1 MVKIDYLYD
10 IFENQLPLLF
20 TLLQG
25 DAKEVFYICVGDQL
39 VGTINKVTDGW
50 EQIGG
55 GKMSDEFIDKIGKVI
70 EHECFSPNWVN
81 NIS

>member
-20 TLLQG
+20 TLMQG
-25 DAKEVFYICVGDQL
+25 DSKELFYICVGDQL

-55 GKMSDEFIDKIGKVI
+55 SKMSDEFINKMGEVI
-70 EHECFSPNWVN
+70 EHKYLLTH
-81 NIS
+81 

>member
-1 MVKIDYLYD
+1 MVKIDYLCELFD
-10 IFENQLPLLF
+10 NRLPLLY

-25 DAKEVFYICVGDQL
+25 DVSDVFYVCVGNQL

-55 GKMSDEFIDKIGKVI
+55 RQMSEAFIEDIGGFI
-70 EHECFSPNWVN
+70 EKQFAEPKYANS
-81 NIS
+81 

>member
-20 TLLQG
+20 TLMQG
-25 DAKEVFYICVGDQL
+25 DTKELFYICVGDQL

-50 EQIGG
+50 QQIGG
-55 GKMSDEFIDKIGKVI
+55 SKMSDEFINKMGEVI
-70 EHECFSPNWVN
+70 EHEYLATN
-81 NIS
+81 

>member
-25 DAKEVFYICVGDQL
+25 DAKEVFYVCVGDQL

-55 GKMSDEFIDKIGKVI
+55 SKMSNEFIDKIGKVI
-70 EHECFSPNWVN
+70 EHEYLSTNLVSN
-81 NIS
+81 

>member
-1 MVKIDYLYD
+1 MVRIDYLYD

-25 DAKEVFYICVGDQL
+25 DAKEVFYVCVGDQL

-55 GKMSDEFIDKIGKVI
+55 SKMSNEFIDKIGKVI
-70 EHECFSPNWVN
+70 EHEYLSANLVSN
-81 NIS
+81 

>member
-20 TLLQG
+20 TLMQG
-25 DAKEVFYICVGDQL
+25 DSKELFYICVGDQL

-50 EQIGG
+50 QQIGG
-55 GKMSDEFIDKIGKVI
+55 SKMSDEFINKMGEVI
-70 EHECFSPNWVN
+70 EHECLVTN
-81 NIS
+81 

>member
-25 DAKEVFYICVGDQL
+25 DAKEVFYVCVGDQL

-55 GKMSDEFIDKIGKVI
+55 SKMSNEFIDKSGKVI
-70 EHECFSPNWVN
+70 EHEYLSANLVSN
-81 NIS
+81 

>member
-20 TLLQG
+20 TLMQG
-25 DAKEVFYICVGDQL
+25 DSKELFYICVGDQL

-55 GKMSDEFIDKIGKVI
+55 SKMSEEFINKMGEVI
-70 EHECFSPNWVN
+70 EHEYLLTH
-81 NIS
+81 

>member
-20 TLLQG
+20 TLMQG
-25 DAKEVFYICVGDQL
+25 DSKELFYICVGDQL

-50 EQIGG
+50 QQIGG
-55 GKMSDEFIDKIGKVI
+55 SKMSDEFISKMGEVI
-70 EHECFSPNWVN
+70 EHEYLLTH
-81 NIS
+81 

>member
-25 DAKEVFYICVGDQL
+25 DSKELFYICVGDQL
-39 VGTINKVTDGW
+39 VGTINKVADGW

-55 GKMSDEFIDKIGKVI
+55 SKMSDEFISKMGEVI
-70 EHECFSPNWVN
+70 EHEYLLAH
-81 NIS
+81 

>member
-20 TLLQG
+20 TLMQG
-25 DAKEVFYICVGDQL
+25 DSKELFYICVGDQL

-50 EQIGG
+50 QQIGG
-55 GKMSDEFIDKIGKVI
+55 SKMSDEFINKMGEVI
-70 EHECFSPNWVN
+70 EHECLATN
-81 NIS
+81 

>member
-25 DAKEVFYICVGDQL
+25 DAKEVFYVCVGDQL

-55 GKMSDEFIDKIGKVI
+55 SKMSNEFIDKIGKVI
-70 EHECFSPNWVN
+70 EHEYLSANLVSN
-81 NIS
+81 

>member
-1 MVKIDYLYD
+1 MVKIDYLCD

-25 DAKEVFYICVGDQL
+25 DVSEVFYICVGDQL

-55 GKMSDEFIDKIGKVI
+55 GKMPDEFISKIGKFI
-70 EHECFSPNWVN
+70 DHECLNPA
-81 NIS
+81 

>member
-1 MVKIDYLYD
+1 MVKIDYLCD

-25 DAKEVFYICVGDQL
+25 DVSDMFYVTVGDQL
-39 VGTINKVTDGW
+39 VGTINKVTNGW

-55 GKMSDEFIDKIGKVI
+55 GKMSAEFVNKIGDFID
-70 EHECFSPNWVN
+70 HECLTTTLVTN
-81 NIS
+81 